1 MSITIDD
8 SEKAHNS
15 TESIDRFNRSRKQ
28 GERTGRNSSRPRH
41 QEDRQ
46 WSKSRN
52 SQSSL
57 FCTHCRY
64 IGHDVSDCLSIKRK
78 ETGRRFE
85 RNTRRSDSN
94 RSPEGNQVNVAN
106 TRSGE
111 ILTRGLDNRRSPLQC
126 TRRTFIV
133 VGFWCHI
140 SRNPEHRMVFELF
153 GRNKRHNPTRQWA
166 GMQKSQE
173 SGKFLFSYPMTIRSP
188 YTKSGKYPH

>member
-111 ILTRGLDNRRSPLQC
+111 ILSLEDSMIVKVHYNAQDAHMWLLDSSA
-126 TRRTFIV
+126 TFKVTPNI
-133 VGFWCHI
+133 
-140 SRNPEHRMVFELF
+140 E
-153 GRNKRHNPTRQWA
+153 
-166 GMQKSQE
+166 
-173 SGKFLFSYPMTIRSP
+173 
-188 YTKSGKYPH
+188 